1 MAQVI
6 VRNLDERVV
15 AALKE
20 RAAGKGRALEQEL
33 RDIITEAATPSR
45 QELLSELD
53 RCRAMTPKT
62 HATLAEDIIRE
73 IRDEK

>member
-6 VRNLDERVV
+6 VRNLDDKVV

-33 RDIITEAATPSR
+33 RDILTDAAKPSR
-45 QELLSELD
+45 AELRAEMD
-53 RCRAMTPKT
+53 RCRAMTPKAHRT
-62 HATLAEDIIRE
+62 PAEDIIRE
-73 IRDEK
+73 IRDEQ